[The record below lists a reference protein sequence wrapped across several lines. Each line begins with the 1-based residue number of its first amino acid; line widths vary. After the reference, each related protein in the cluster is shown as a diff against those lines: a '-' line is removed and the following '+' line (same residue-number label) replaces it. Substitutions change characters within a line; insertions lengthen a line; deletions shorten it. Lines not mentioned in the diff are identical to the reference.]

1 MRRPTPRGSIAI
13 DGRRGVL
20 RRLAAGQKDT
30 TRSESELCRFDW
42 TAAGQKDAIRSES
55 ELCRAFE
62 LSINDDGKLGNIIE
76 S

>member
-30 TRSESELCRFDW
+30 TRSESELCR
-42 TAAGQKDAIRSES
+42 
-55 ELCRAFE
+55 AFE